1 MYLPSSSSPLSVKP
15 TEEDAHCSS
24 KFIKSRLTDHNI
36 FTGLTFEEVGIQF
49 YYENF
54 RIDIVSRTTI
64 PLVLLTFVIFIHVFF
79 VSFKTYDNTIW
90 VMRAAMMMRCVVYI
104 AALYVVYKIFCR
116 RVRPESST
124 RKEFH
129 QYVSSVVRLSNFVV
143 VTFALVNGFVYAW
156 KSSLGSC
163 LVIDDNQVTVD
174 ETDYYFLNCNTA
186 YEIGSSP
193 TEPMLLLLVGNILIV
208 ATLRSHSFWAAW
220 LNYIVTLMFVITGAA
235 LSPSPSQSAP
245 AIFLA
250 LLSIF
255 IYISM
260 ENNTVMMFT
269 ALLELS
275 STSRVKTAELKQFV
289 GNVAHDLK
297 VVCQY

>member
-1 MYLPSSSSPLSVKP
+1 VKP
-15 TEEDAHCSS
+15 TEEDAQCCTN
-24 KFIKSRLTDHNI
+24 FIKNSNTEKKL
-36 FTGLTFEEVGIQF
+36 FTGRTFGEEGIQF

-54 RIDIVSRTTI
+54 RIEIVSSSTI
-64 PLVLLTFVIFIHVFF
+64 FLFITALAIFIPGSF
-79 VSFKTYDNTIW
+79 VAFKFYDRAMW
-90 VMRAAMMMRCVVYI
+90 VMRAAMMMRCAACAV
-104 AALYVVYKIFCR
+104 ALYLIHKIFYR

-143 VTFALVNGFVYAW
+143 ISLAVINGFVCAW
-156 KSSLGSC
+156 KSSLASC
-163 LVIDDNQVTVD
+163 LVIDDNQVTVKD
-174 ETDYYFLNCNTA
+174 DDYYFLNCNTA

-220 LNYIVTLMFVITGAA
+220 VSYIVTLVFVIAGAA
-235 LSPSPSQSAP
+235 LSPSPSQSVP

-297 VVCQY
+297 VI